1 MKTYIHAF
9 FILLL
14 LVGCKNKQS
23 TETKSDNLSDSIT
36 SFSVTESPE
45 WEHVFYRNSG
55 WFGGDGMFG
64 VNLDGKENFE
74 QENPNVILWFSD
86 TMYGNIVNNILQPD
100 FTMTHNSFAIT
111 NKNTPDSNAIT
122 FYADYRGDNKPKT
135 ILTPNS
141 PDAGEREYY
150 WLGDGFVNQAKNNDL
165 YIFGYRIKN
174 VSNEAFG
181 FKEMGNNLVVIPSGQ
196 KPPFEN
202 IRQLDI
208 PFFKG
213 MKIDS
218 VGTFGCAILVNTK
231 EAGVN
236 IGDGYIYIYGVRG
249 MGKAIYVARVNPA
262 DIESFDKWTF
272 WNGNAFSAKPS
283 EIKPLITGASNELSV
298 SSLPNGK
305 YIFVYQRGFN
315 GKICFQLA
323 DSPIGPFKTPVEIYD
338 PALKFKD
345 NKNIF
350 TYNAKAHPVLSK
362 EGELV
367 ISYHVNSLKFFEED
381 IKRDP
386 HLYRPRF
393 ITLKYE
399 LK

>member
-1 MKTYIHAF
+1 MKTYIQTF

-14 LVGCKNKQS
+14 LVGCKTKQS
-23 TETKSDNLSDSIT
+23 NETKSDNLSDSIT

-45 WEHVFYRNSG
+45 WESVFYRNSG
-55 WFGGDGMFG
+55 WFGGDGIFA
-64 VNLDGKENFE
+64 VNLDGKEDFE
-74 QENPNVILWFSD
+74 QKDPNIMLWFGD
-86 TMYGNIVNNILQPD
+86 TMYGNIVNNVLQPD

-122 FYADYRGDNKPKT
+122 FYADYRDNNKPKT
-135 ILTPNS
+135 ILIPNS
-141 PDAGEREYY
+141 PDTGEGEYY
-150 WLGDGFVNQAKNNDL
+150 WMGDGFVNQAKNNDL

-236 IGDGYIYIYGVRG
+236 KGDGYIYIYGIRG
-249 MGKAIYVARVNPA
+249 MEKAIYVARVNPA

-272 WNGNAFSAKPS
+272 WNGNAFSTKPS

-323 DSPIGPFKTPVEIYD
+323 DSPVGTFKAPIEIYD

-350 TYNAKAHPVLSK
+350 TYNAKALPVLSK

-367 ISYHVNSLKFFEED
+367 ISYNVNSLKFFEED
-381 IKRDP
+381 LKKDP

-393 ITLKYE
+393 ITLKYT

>member
-1 MKTYIHAF
+1 MKKYIQTF

-14 LVGCKNKQS
+14 LVGCKNKQG

-36 SFSVTESPE
+36 SFSVIESPE
-45 WEHVFYRNSG
+45 WESVFYRNSG
-55 WFGGDGMFG
+55 WFGGDGIYA
-64 VNLDGKENFE
+64 VNLDGKEDFE
-74 QENPNVILWFSD
+74 QKNPNIMLWFGD
-86 TMYGNIVNNILQPD
+86 TMYGNIINSVLQPG

-135 ILTPNS
+135 ILIPNS
-141 PDAGEREYY
+141 PDAGEGEYY
-150 WLGDGFVNQAKNNDL
+150 WMGDGFVNQAKNNDL

-174 VSNEAFG
+174 ISNEAFG
-181 FKEMGNNLVVIPSGQ
+181 FKEMGNNIVIIPSGQ
-196 KPPFEN
+196 KPPFKN

-236 IGDGYIYIYGVRG
+236 NGDGYIYIYGIRG
-249 MGKAIYVARVNPA
+249 MEKTIYVARIKPA
-262 DIESFDKWTF
+262 DIEAFDKWTF
-272 WNGNAFSAKPS
+272 WNGNSFSVKPS
-283 EIKPLITGASNELSV
+283 EIKPLITNASNEISV

-305 YIFVYQRGFN
+305 YIFVYQSGFN

-323 DSPIGPFKTPVEIYD
+323 DSPVGPFKTPVEIYD

-350 TYNAKAHPVLSK
+350 TYNAKALPVFSK

-367 ISYHVNSLKFFEED
+367 ISYNVNSLKFFEED
-381 IKRDP
+381 LKKDS

-393 ITLKYE
+393 ITLKYT